1 MRNEHYA
8 CSPVPPGERRSIFEL
23 RADRRCIPALFRGS
37 SIAAERPLRK
47 QRQQLKQLSSGRESI
62 LKHALLQ
69 IDQFAPDIQT
79 VREAVV
85 AGEFTAET
93 GPDGAI
99 YTGISKHAVPH
110 WFELISKAIEHPVV
124 PRLSFFRM
132 NVAGEL
138 PHSWIHSDDI
148 CARFAGLLYLNLPH
162 QVRGGTAFWK
172 HTGLQ
177 IDEMPSIEAMRAGGG
192 NPDWFCTMMNREWR
206 DLTFWEQVG
215 FVGMK
220 FNRFIT
226 YPTSRFHSRYPFEGF
241 GTTPADA
248 RLVWTCFYD
257 LA

>member
-1 MRNEHYA
+1 
-8 CSPVPPGERRSIFEL
+8 
-23 RADRRCIPALFRGS
+23 
-37 SIAAERPLRK
+37 
-47 QRQQLKQLSSGRESI
+47 

-69 IDQFAPDIQT
+69 IDGFAPDIQQ
-79 VREAVV
+79 VRESVIS
-85 AGEFTAET
+85 GDFTTEI

-99 YTGISKHAVPH
+99 YTGISKHEVQH
-110 WFELISKAIEHPVV
+110 WFDLIAQAIEHPVV

-138 PHSWIHSDDI
+138 PHSWVHSDEI
-148 CARFAGLLYLNLPH
+148 CARFAGIVYLNLPE
-162 QVRGGTAFWK
+162 QCRGGTAFWR
-172 HTGLQ
+172 HTGLH
-177 IDEMPSIEAMRAGGG
+177 IDEMPSIEQMRAGGG
-192 NPDWFCTMMNREWR
+192 NPDWFCTMMNREWK

-241 GTTPADA
+241 GATPADA